1 MANAIQRKE
10 ISGEGIHVRDCYVW
24 TEIHYLDSGSDY
36 REYLEQDRHLN
47 RDGRLTMFLPPRLSL
62 LAIVFFLIA
71 VLIAC
76 LSVLR

>member
-10 ISGEGIHVRDCYVW
+10 ISGEGIQVRDCYVW
-24 TEIHYLDSGSDY
+24 TEIHYLDLGSDY